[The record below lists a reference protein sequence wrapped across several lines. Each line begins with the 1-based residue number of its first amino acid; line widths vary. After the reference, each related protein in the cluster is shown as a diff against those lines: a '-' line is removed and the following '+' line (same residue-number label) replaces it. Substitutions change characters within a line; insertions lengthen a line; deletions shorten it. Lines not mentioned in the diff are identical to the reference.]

1 MVRNLSF
8 FLVFFAVFLFLGSC
22 QNKDIDMAK
31 FDIVEERVRPST
43 DTVGIEGTYD
53 FAREARSMKIHMGLD
68 STLSDAS
75 SHAVT
80 LLGKDYSVTVRGLQ
94 PGTTYYYR
102 YSADFGMH
110 SDLVSETRHF
120 VTSEQQSYRISVS
133 SDPGW
138 GGEVTG
144 GGTYEEGQTCTVSAS
159 PSEGYVFAFWKE
171 SEIPVTQEPSYTF
184 EVTESRILVARFAEI
199 AALPVVITGE
209 VSEIGGV
216 SAMGSGEVTGE
227 GGSEVTERGVCWA
240 TGHVP
245 TTSDSHAGN
254 GSGTGAF
261 MAEMT
266 GLSLG
271 TTYRVRAYA
280 VNSEGTAYGEEK
292 SFTTLDHQ
300 EYTVSVSASPSSGGT
315 VEGGGSYEEG
325 ASCTVR
331 ATATNGYTFSNW
343 TEDGNPVSPQ
353 ANYTFD
359 VTANRNL
366 VANFTQQITVPT
378 VITTP
383 VTNITETSA
392 TGGGNVTSDGG
403 ATVTE
408 RGICWSTS
416 HNPTTSGSHVTSGSG
431 LGSYTCPMTNL
442 TPNTTYY
449 MRAYVTNSQGTAYGN
464 EVSFVTTEL
473 PMYTINVSANPSNAG
488 SVNGG
493 GSYQQGQSCTVTAA
507 ANNDFTFTNWTEDGN
522 PLSTQASYTFTV
534 TSNRTLVANF
544 TQQISV
550 PTVTTT
556 PVTNITETSATGGG
570 EVTSDGGATVTER
583 GICWST
589 SHNPT
594 TSGSHGT
601 SGSGLGSYTCL
612 MTNLTPNTTYYMRAY
627 AINSQGTAYGNEIS
641 FVTTELPMYTINV
654 SANPSNAGSVNGGGS
669 YQQGQNCTVTAAAN
683 NGFTFTNWTEDG
695 NLVSTLASYT
705 FTVTSNRT
713 LVANFTQQI
722 TLPTVMTSQVTNVT
736 ETSATGGG
744 NVTADGGAT
753 VTARGICWSIS
764 HNPTTSDS
772 HGTSGSGMGSYTC
785 LMTNLTPNTTYYVRA
800 YATNSQGTAYGNE
813 VSFITTQLPIYT
825 INVSA
830 SPTAGGSVSGSGTY
844 QQGQSCTVTAT
855 ANNWYEFVNWTENGS
870 QVSTNASYTFTVT
883 ANRNLVANFT
893 QQVTLPTVTTSQV
906 TNITETAATGGGNV
920 TDDGGATVT
929 QRGVCWSTSHNPTT
943 SNNHGTSG
951 TGTGSFT
958 CLMTGLTPNTTYYV
972 RAYATNS
979 QGTAYGN
986 EVSFMTTQLPTYTI
1000 TVSAIPTSGGTVTG
1014 NGTYQQGQSCTVTA
1028 TANNGYDFINWT
1040 ENGNVVST
1048 NENYTFTVTANRTL
1062 VAHFEQQIT
1071 LPTVTT
1077 TPVTNI
1083 GETSA
1088 TGGGNVTDDGG
1099 ATVTERG
1106 LCWSTSHNPSVM
1118 GTHMASGSGTGSFTC
1133 LMTGLTPNTTYYVRA
1148 YATNSP
1154 GTAYGSELSF
1164 VTTQLPTYTIT
1175 VSADPTSGGNVS
1187 GGGTYQEGQQCTVT
1201 AMANTGYNFV
1211 NWTENG
1217 TQVSTNAS
1225 YTFTVTG
1232 SRNLV
1237 AHFSAQSYTIS
1248 VSADPTSG
1256 GSVNGG
1262 GNYNY
1267 GQTCTVTASASS
1279 GYNFVNWTENGSQVS
1294 TNANYTF
1301 TVTGSRNL
1309 VAHFSA
1315 QSYTIA
1321 VSADPTNGGSVNG
1334 GGNYNYGQ
1342 TCTVTASASS
1352 GYNFVNWTEN
1362 GTQVSTNA
1370 SYSFTVTGSRN
1381 LVAHFSALQ
1390 PPTGAING
1398 LFTINANGN
1407 QVWFSQG
1414 NLQYKASTGSW
1425 RFAINQYDY
1434 IGSANSNIS
1443 STYSGWIDLFGWGTS
1458 GWNCGNT
1465 YYRPWDS
1472 STSCSECYGPSG
1484 NYNLTGSYANSDW
1497 GYYNAISNGGNNS
1510 HFWRTLTIEEW
1521 EYVLYGR
1528 NTSSGILFA
1537 KACVN
1542 GVNGVII
1549 LPDNWNSGYYNLYN
1563 TNSYSATYSSNTLS
1577 ASQWSNIEQN
1587 GAVFLPA
1594 AGHRTATSSLGIG
1607 TVGTYWSA
1615 SHANYNNEAMG
1626 LYFEN
1631 LFIVTDESYYRYY
1644 GQSVRLVRSVQ

>member
-1 MVRNLSF
+1 MKINRYLCNILTI
-8 FLVFFAVFLFLGSC
+8 VFLLFCSC
-22 QNKDIDMAK
+22 QNKDIDVNT
-31 FDIVEERVRPST
+31 FTISEEQVMPGI
-43 DTVGIEGTYD
+43 DTASFRGSYD
-53 FAREARSMKIHMGLD
+53 FFLEAESMKIYVSRDSAMLD
-68 STLSDAS
+68 TRSIELTLEGQEFSG
-75 SHAVT
+75 T
-80 LLGKDYSVTVRGLQ
+80 LRGLR
-94 PGTTYYYR
+94 GNTVYYYR
-102 YSADFGMH
+102 YGVDIGM
-110 SDLVSETRHF
+110 SDELLTEMKEFKTLMGNEPIVHTLGVETISD
-120 VTSEQQSYRISVS
+120 TSVIVRCSVERDGGMGIVERGICWNNSGNPDISCQHVAHPENGLGEYTCIINGIEPSVS
-133 SDPGW
+133 YYIRAFARSEAGIGYGEELEYRTDAIVYLVEVSATPAE
-138 GGEVTG
+138 GGTVEG
-144 GGTYEEGQTCTVSAS
+144 GGTYHQGETCTVTARAA
-159 PSEGYVFAFWKE
+159 EGYVFSFWKE
-171 SEIPVTQEPSYTF
+171 NEIPVLQEPVYTF
-184 EVTESRILVARFAEI
+184 EVVESRFLMARFAEI

-331 ATATNGYTFSNW
+331 ATAASGYNFVNWTVDGNQVSSSASYTFTVEGDRTLVANFTAGTYVISVSVNPENGGTATGAGGYEYGQSCTLRATATNGYTFTNW
-343 TEDGNPVSPQ
+343 TEDGNPVSTQ
-353 ANYTFD
+353 ANYTFT
-359 VTANRNL
+359 VTANRNM

-378 VITTP
+378 VTTTP
-383 VTNITETSA
+383 VTNITETAA

-408 RGICWSTS
+408 RGICWGTS
-416 HNPTTSGSHVTSGSG
+416 HNPTTSGSHGTSGSG
-431 LGSYTCPMTNL
+431 LGDYTCMMTNL

-449 MRAYVTNSQGTAYGN
+449 VRAYAANSQGTAYGN

-473 PMYTINVSANPSNAG
+473 PMYTINVSASPTVGG
-488 SVNGG
+488 SVSGG
-493 GSYQQGQSCTVTAA
+493 GTYQQGQSCTVTAT
-507 ANNDFTFTNWTEDGN
+507 ANNGYDFVNWTENGSQV
-522 PLSTQASYTFTV
+522 STNASYTFTV
-534 TSNRTLVANF
+534 TANRNLVGNF
-544 TQQISV
+544 TQQV
-550 PTVTTT
+550 TLPTVTTSQ
-556 PVTNITETSATGGG
+556 VTNITETAATGGG
-570 EVTSDGGATVTER
+570 NVTSDGGATVTER
-583 GICWST
+583 GICWGT

-594 TSGSHGT
+594 TSG
-601 SGSGLGSYTCL
+601 
-612 MTNLTPNTTYYMRAY
+612 
-627 AINSQGTAYGNEIS
+627 
-641 FVTTELPMYTINV
+641 
-654 SANPSNAGSVNGGGS
+654 
-669 YQQGQNCTVTAAAN
+669 
-683 NGFTFTNWTEDG
+683 
-695 NLVSTLASYT
+695 
-705 FTVTSNRT
+705 
-713 LVANFTQQI
+713 
-722 TLPTVMTSQVTNVT
+722 
-736 ETSATGGG
+736 
-744 NVTADGGAT
+744 
-753 VTARGICWSIS
+753 
-764 HNPTTSDS
+764 S

-813 VSFITTQLPIYT
+813 VSFVTTELPMYT

-830 SPTAGGSVSGSGTY
+830 SPTVGGSVNGGGSY

-855 ANNWYEFVNWTENGS
+855 ASNGYDFVNWTENGS

-920 TDDGGATVT
+920 TSDGGATVT

-943 SNNHGTSG
+943 SNSHGTSG

-1014 NGTYQQGQSCTVTA
+1014 NGTYQQGQSCTVAA

-1148 YATNSP
+1148 YATNSQ

-1164 VTTQLPTYTIT
+1164 VTTQLPTYTIA
-1175 VSADPTSGGNVS
+1175 VSADPTSCGNVS

-1217 TQVSTNAS
+1217 TQVSTNANYS
-1225 YTFTVTG
+1225 FTVTG

-1248 VSADPTSG
+1248 
-1256 GSVNGG
+1256 
-1262 GNYNY
+1262 
-1267 GQTCTVTASASS
+1267 
-1279 GYNFVNWTENGSQVS
+1279 
-1294 TNANYTF
+1294 
-1301 TVTGSRNL
+1301 
-1309 VAHFSA
+1309 
-1315 QSYTIA
+1315 

-1370 SYSFTVTGSRN
+1370 SYSFTVTGSRNLVAHFSAQSYTIAVSADPTSGGSVNGGGSYNYGQTCTVTASAGSGYNFVNWTENGSQVSTNASYTFTVTGSRN

-1497 GYYNAISNGGNNS
+1497 GDYNAISNGGNNS

-1577 ASQWSNIEQN
+1577 ASQWLNIEQN